1 MKRIA
6 IYLLFIC
13 AIHNS
18 LCAQQI
24 TAVQQIKQSLDEFMT
39 AISGI
44 NDPECKENIKSVVRE
59 FTTSNYFQFNN
70 ADVDALSFF
79 ETYCSRYLQGDII
92 SHRVR
97 DVDVKEKGRMC
108 WEISCK
114 LTRESSVNT
123 QTYIRDTH
131 MNLIIRFEGG
141 SENIKIL
148 SISFSP
154 EIEYIRPTWNKE
166 YVFQIADYK
175 GLRQGYQGG
184 EWSIVIDSKAR
195 DVKKIDGKI
204 NQLGDYYRVPFK
216 VKTSADFKIDTT
228 SINTGCIR
236 GYIPQNTT
244 KSSKSYMMEF
254 AQIGNNKVLK
264 ETITQEKKPS
274 FFDFD
279 CYDAAMHQV
288 DVIYSLKYNI
298 GLGYTITIPDTRVS
312 VGIVAASNFNSF
324 RGIFSNNNN
333 NKSNYTTSYNVENN
347 IEINVGNDVNVDV
360 GVNVNNNTDSEVT
373 NGYKKGVT
381 EYLAKN
387 SRYSSLMDPHNEATH
402 FQSRSFFIAQVGM
415 YMCQWIRFDLGIG
428 AARCQTIHYMNDAY
442 DVTKYSYEPLYENL
456 PPIEDIYAYRRSGG
470 GQYYRDKTLW
480 GVAIRPAI
488 NCQIPLSYSI
498 YLTLGV
504 GYLYTP
510 TLSKS
515 SSLDFNIGL
524 GWNIF

>member
-13 AIHNS
+13 TIHNS

-24 TAVQQIKQSLDEFMT
+24 TVVQQIKQSLDEFMT

-59 FTTSNYFQFNN
+59 FTTSNYFQFNS

-79 ETYCSRYLQGDII
+79 ETYCSKYLQGNII

-97 DVDVKEKGRMC
+97 EVNVKETGKMC

-114 LTRESSVNT
+114 LIRESSVNT
-123 QTYIRDTH
+123 NTYIRDTY
-131 MNLIIRFEGG
+131 MNLIVRFEGG

-154 EIEYIRPTWNKE
+154 EIEYILPTWNKE

-184 EWSIVIDSKAR
+184 EWSLMIDSRAR
-195 DVKKIDGKI
+195 NVERIDGKI
-204 NQLGDYYRVPFK
+204 SQLGDYYRVPFN
-216 VKTSADFKIDTT
+216 VKASAGFKIDTT
-228 SINTGCIR
+228 DINTGYIR

-244 KSSKSYMMEF
+244 KSSKSYVMEF

-288 DVIYSLKYNI
+288 DIIYSLKYNI
-298 GLGYTITIPDTRVS
+298 GLGYTITIPDTRLS
-312 VGIVAASNFNSF
+312 AGIVAASNFNSF
-324 RGIFSNNNN
+324 RGIFNKSNTNKSYNIENN
-333 NKSNYTTSYNVENN
+333 NK
-347 IEINVGNDVNVDV
+347 IEINIGNDGNVDVNVD
-360 GVNVNNNTDSEVT
+360 NNTDSEVT
-373 NGYKKGVT
+373 NGYKKWVI

-387 SRYSSLMDPHNEATH
+387 SQYSSIMDPYNEATH
-402 FQSRSFFIAQVGM
+402 FQSRSFFVAQIGM

-428 AARCQTIHYMNDAY
+428 AARCQTIHYMSDAY
-442 DVTKYSYEPLYENL
+442 DVTKYSYEPLYENMS
-456 PPIEDIYAYRRSGG
+456 PIEDIYAYRRSGNS
-470 GQYYRDKTLW
+470 QYYRDKTLW

-515 SSLDFNIGL
+515 SSWDFNIGL